1 MKEYSKQYLEDL
13 INNQVEEN
21 IQLEY
26 KSSEALHNSPQKKKE
41 ISKDV
46 SAMANSA
53 GGKIIYGLKEFDE
66 KSKRHLPKKITPILR
81 ENISKEWLEQ
91 VINSNIQPK
100 ISGLLITPINISNNE
115 VVFVVI
121 IPQSNTVHQALDKRY
136 YKRYNF
142 ESVAMENYEIKDI
155 LNRQRHPD
163 IIIEFEIERTT
174 YEKSKHP
181 LTIPNSFTDLN
192 AKKEMITDTLIN
204 IYFKNVGKVFAKY
217 INGYVFLP
225 YNICKEKKHI
235 NEENTTRMND
245 ETYIK
250 HYCEN
255 TIRDVVDV
263 FGGRVKYGSSRY
275 DPLLPGLRLKSKSIL
290 LINENYPSIDKTI
303 YWELNADNAE
313 IKKGS
318 ISTKNIS
325 FSIRS

>member
-1 MKEYSKQYLEDL
+1 MRVYSKLYLEKL

-26 KSSEALHNSPQKKKE
+26 KSSEALQNLPHKKKE
-41 ISKDV
+41 IAKDV

-53 GGKIIYGLKEFDE
+53 GGKIIYGLKEYDE
-66 KSKRHLPKKITPILR
+66 KGKRHLPEKITPILR

-100 ISGLLITPINISNNE
+100 ISGLLIKPIKISNKE
-115 VVFVVI
+115 IVFIVI
-121 IPQSNTVHQALDKRY
+121 IPQSNTVHQASDKRY

-142 ESVAMENYEIKDI
+142 ESLAMEDYEIKDI

-163 IIIEFEIERTT
+163 ITLELEIEQFT
-174 YEKSKHP
+174 YEKPKHP
-181 LTIPNSFTDLN
+181 LAIPNSITELN
-192 AKKEMITDTLIN
+192 PKKEMITDTSLN
-204 IYFKNVGKVFAKY
+204 IFFINVGKIFAKY

-225 YNICKEKKHI
+225 YDICKDKKLI
-235 NEENTTRMND
+235 NVDNTTRVNNV
-245 ETYIK
+245 TYIK
-250 HYCEN
+250 YNCEN
-255 TIRDVVDV
+255 TIRDVIDI

-275 DPLLPGLRLKSKSIL
+275 APLLPGLKLKSKSIS

-318 ISTKNIS
+318 FSTKDVK